1 MSASAAEIT
10 TLASNP
16 TPDEANAAEMP
27 AVVRADASSDELAVV
42 VSRLTRDLSGARKA
56 AILCVV
62 LGDEVASQ
70 IYRHL
75 EEDEVHEISKEL
87 AALEHISSDLAE
99 EVLQEFQGM
108 LLAQSY
114 VITGGAEYAK
124 RLLVKTYGSETAK
137 RLIDRVTRSL
147 ESTVGFDALQKVDPQ
162 QLSKLFQ
169 NEHPQTIA
177 VVLAHLDASIAANTL
192 TNLPENQRGDIIRRM
207 ANLNTI
213 SQDVIRR
220 VSVVLDQKLKSI
232 GNQTRQA
239 VGGIRPVAEVFNRL
253 DRDISRRLLEEI
265 EVADAKL
272 ALEIRNRMVTFDD
285 LLLVDDNGIREMLQR
300 VDKKILT
307 LALKGTVPELQQ
319 RFYANMSSRAVEMM
333 QEEMDFMGQVKLKD
347 VSSAQREIV
356 EVLRQLDE
364 TGVVSLA
371 GGSEEQY
378 VG

>member
-1 MSASAAEIT
+1 MSAAIATTTEIT
-10 TLASNP
+10 LP
-16 TPDEANAAEMP
+16 AEMSSP
-27 AVVRADASSDELAVV
+27 TGDALART
-42 VSRLTRDLSGARKA
+42 VSRLTYNMSGARKA
-56 AILCVV
+56 AVLCVV
-62 LGDEVASQ
+62 LGDDIAAQ
-70 IYRHL
+70 LYRHL
-75 EEDEVHEISKEL
+75 DEDEVHEISKEL
-87 AALEHISSDLAE
+87 AALEHVTSELAD
-99 EVLQEFQGM
+99 EVLEEFHSL

-124 RLLVKTYGSETAK
+124 RLLVKSYGADTAR

-177 VVLAHLDASIAANTL
+177 VVLAHLEPSIAADTL
-192 TNLPENQRGDIIRRM
+192 TNLPEQQRGDIIRRM

-232 GNQTRQA
+232 GNVTRQT
-239 VGGIRPVAEVFNRL
+239 VGGIRSVAEVCNRL
-253 DRDISRRLLEEI
+253 DREVSRRLLEEI
-265 EVADAKL
+265 EVADSNL

-285 LLLVDDNGIREMLQR
+285 LLLVDDNGIREILQR
-300 VDKKILT
+300 VEKKTLT

-333 QEEMDFMGQVKLKD
+333 MEEMDFMGQVKLKD
-347 VSSAQREIV
+347 VTGAQREIV
-356 EVLRQLDE
+356 EVLRELDE
-364 TGVVSLA
+364 RGIISLA
-371 GGSEEQY
+371 GSAENEY